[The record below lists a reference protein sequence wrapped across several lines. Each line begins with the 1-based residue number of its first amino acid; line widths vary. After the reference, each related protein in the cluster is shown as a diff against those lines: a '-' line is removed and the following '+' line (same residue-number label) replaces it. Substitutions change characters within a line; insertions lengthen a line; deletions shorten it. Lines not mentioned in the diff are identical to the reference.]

1 MNHVLGKDS
10 TGKRRQRSKSFST
23 RREAVAF
30 VNAQQAAIDSGTAV
44 EPSKLTVAELMRLWL
59 DALDVRVTTREGY
72 ERLTRNHIVPRV
84 GAVLVQQLA
93 PATLQAMY
101 NAMRTEGVGARTIQ
115 LCHMRLTQA
124 LAMAVEQDLVQR
136 NPATRVKR
144 PRADTKDMKV
154 WSAEQARQFLAVAA
168 VECPYGPL
176 WLLALATGLRRGE
189 LLGLRW
195 QDVDID
201 GGALT
206 VRQILN
212 ETEAGLTFGPPKTRA
227 SQRVVLLYPD
237 VVAALR
243 NHKAQQHAEGVSPK
257 LVFTGKTGGA
267 VFPNNL
273 QRHYERLVQLAGVPR
288 INIHGLRHT
297 YATLALSSGAPIKA
311 VSETMGHVRASI
323 TLDVYTHALAGQH
336 AEVASKVGGLLL
348 RADALT

>member
-1 MNHVLGKDS
+1 MARGSIHKRVRAGRTSYDVLYDLGKDS

-168 VECPYGPL
+168 VECPYGC
-176 WLLALATGLRRGE
+176 
-189 LLGLRW
+189 
-195 QDVDID
+195 
-201 GGALT
+201 
-206 VRQILN
+206 
-212 ETEAGLTFGPPKTRA
+212 
-227 SQRVVLLYPD
+227 
-237 VVAALR
+237 
-243 NHKAQQHAEGVSPK
+243 
-257 LVFTGKTGGA
+257 
-267 VFPNNL
+267 
-273 QRHYERLVQLAGVPR
+273 
-288 INIHGLRHT
+288 
-297 YATLALSSGAPIKA
+297 
-311 VSETMGHVRASI
+311 
-323 TLDVYTHALAGQH
+323 
-336 AEVASKVGGLLL
+336 
-348 RADALT
+348 